1 MNPLDTLV
9 DDIFENNAKPREAL
23 VTALT
28 ARQVELS
35 EEYKRATTYVDLLQ
49 NGIKQLTSLI
59 EQLEVPPL

>member
-1 MNPLDTLV
+1 MNPLDALV

-23 VTALT
+23 VTQLT
-28 ARQVELS
+28 ARQEELS
-35 EEYKRATTYVDLLQ
+35 EEYKRATTYVDLLE